1 MPLNK
6 LLRAVCLIILPI
18 VCCFSSLA
26 QDLDPRAYMRIP
38 IGTTT
43 AFTGA
48 SFSSGRVVTDP
59 TIPLANVEAKVQALS
74 FGVSQTFKFLGKT
87 SQALVVL
94 PYSWAQ
100 VSGDVGEQFQEIS
113 RSGMA
118 DLRLRFTT
126 LLIGGNAGTLQE
138 IRTAPK
144 NTILGLGVNIV
155 APSGQFFSDKLI
167 NLGTNRWAFRPELA
181 LSQPLG
187 KRWQADFY
195 SGIWLF
201 TKNNSFFPGSSLRS
215 QKPMGAFQAHISYNI
230 TPLLWVA
237 FDATYYLGGTSSV
250 DGIYNDDRQENSRI
264 GATIVIPTGKLS
276 SLKLASSMGGIV
288 RAGQDFTTLSLGWQ
302 KTWLKGF
309 KNNGM
314 KL

>member
-1 MPLNK
+1 MPLKK
-6 LLRAVCLIILPI
+6 LIRDSFIFIVPILS
-18 VCCFSSLA
+18 CFSSIA
-26 QDLDPRAYMRIP
+26 QDLDPRAYLRIP
-38 IGTTT
+38 TGTTT
-43 AFTGA
+43 AFTGL

-59 TIPLANVEAKVQALS
+59 TIPIENIKAKVQALS
-74 FGVSQTFKFLGKT
+74 FGFSHSFNFLGKT
-87 SQALVVL
+87 SQALLVL

-100 VSGDVGEQFQEIS
+100 VSGDVGEQYQEIS

-118 DLRLRFTT
+118 DMRLRLTT
-126 LLIGGNAGTLQE
+126 LLIGGDAGTLQE
-138 IRTAPK
+138 IRTSSK
-144 NTILGLGVNIV
+144 KTILGLGINVV
-155 APSGQFFSDKLI
+155 APTGQFYSDKLI
-167 NLGTNRWAFRPELA
+167 NLGANRWAFRPELA

-201 TKNNSFFPGSSLRS
+201 TRNNSFFPGSSVRG

-250 DGIYNDDRQENSRI
+250 DDIYNDDRQENSRV
-264 GATIVIPTGKLS
+264 GVTLVIPTGKLS
-276 SLKLASSMGGIV
+276 SLKLASSTGGIV
-288 RAGQDFTTLSLGWQ
+288 RIGQDFTTISLGWQ

-309 KNNGM
+309 K
-314 KL
+314 K